1 MKRDGMSTAGHPG
14 EAAKAGYDGPTYYGK
29 PMLKASSYGALVW
42 GYTWLA
48 GLAGSSQVIATLA
61 DWLGRPDLRGAVRQG
76 RTLAAWLP
84 LAGAGLLVADLH
96 TPQRFYN
103 MLRIYRA
110 TSPMSIGTYLL
121 SAFTASSLVTAWAGR
136 NGRAGLARVAQIPAA
151 ATGAGLSVYTGAL
164 LAATSTPLWSAEPQ
178 LLAGR
183 FAASALSS
191 GAAALSIGETLRG
204 EHGNA
209 AKLDRVAGLA
219 ALVELG
225 LGEVAE
231 RRYRQRGVGAVLD
244 RPEIAAGRRAS
255 KAAVLLPLVLLAVNE
270 LAPQR
275 FRALSVIGAA
285 SLLAAGLGMRATVF
299 RAGNLSAQRPEDAFA
314 MATEGSARRGSGTGP
329 ALEIA
334 P

>member
-1 MKRDGMSTAGHPG
+1 MGTGNPS
-14 EAAKAGYDGPTYYGK
+14 EEAKAGYDGPTYYGK
-29 PMLKASSYGALVW
+29 PMLKASSYGAPVW

-103 MLRIYRA
+103 MLRIYRG

-121 SAFTASSLVTAWAGR
+121 SAFSASSLVTAWAGR
-136 NGRAGLARVAQIPAA
+136 NDREGLARIAQVPAA

-164 LAATSTPLWSAEPQ
+164 LAATSTPLWSAEPR

-183 FAASALSS
+183 FAASAFST
-191 GAAALSIGETLRG
+191 GAAVLSIGETLRG
-204 EHGNA
+204 EYGNA
-209 AKLDRVAGLA
+209 AKLDRAAVLA
-219 ALVELG
+219 ALVEHG
-225 LGEVAE
+225 LGQAAE
-231 RRYRQRGVGAVLD
+231 RRYRQRGVGTVLD

-255 KAAVLLPLVLLAVNE
+255 KAGVLLPLVLLAISE
-270 LAPQR
+270 LAPR
-275 FRALSVIGAA
+275 RSRALSVIGAA
-285 SLLAAGLGMRATVF
+285 SLLAGSLAMRATVF

-314 MATEGSARRGSGTGP
+314 MATEGAAERGSSTRP
-329 ALEIA
+329 AQKVA
-334 P
+334 